1 MANQDEAVARLNKEK
16 KHQEEVN
23 RKLMEDLQAE
33 EDRVNHME
41 KVRAKLEQQL
51 DDLEDSMDRE
61 KRARQDL
68 EK

>member
-1 MANQDEAVARLNKEK
+1 
-16 KHQEEVN
+16 
-23 RKLMEDLQAE
+23 MEDLQAE

-51 DDLEDSMDRE
+51 DDLEDAMDRE
-61 KRARQDL
+61 KRSRQDL